1 MSSAGASKFCSVS
14 LKIWL
19 ARVVASRGEL
29 DQALAILEEGANDS
43 YAASYALARGDIL
56 LSAGR
61 RDEARQA
68 YASAQTLASLTGR
81 QLPTLQAKLQSLNP
95 VPPRSSR
102 GESTAQDLSGAE
114 NADIDDLFGSGTT
127 DQGDTEGVN
136 P

>member
-1 MSSAGASKFCSVS
+1 M
-14 LKIWL
+14 
-19 ARVVASRGEL
+19 
-29 DQALAILEEGANDS
+29 AILEEGANDS

-81 QLPTLQAKLQSLNP
+81 QLPSLQAKLQSLNP

-102 GESTAQDLSGAE
+102 GESTPQDLSGSE
-114 NADIDDLFGSGTT
+114 NADIDDLFGSGAT